1 MSGARKL
8 ASVSMS
14 YVFVAVDTRRCFAL
28 RILRKHLVDYLG
40 MAFEAGVL
48 RDAGISRL
56 DMNRLVKV
64 FERECQ

>member
-14 YVFVAVDTRRCFAL
+14 YVFVAVDTRRCFAR
-28 RILRKHLVDYLG
+28 RIFRKHLLDHLG
-40 MAFEAGVL
+40 MAIEAGVL
-48 RDAGISRL
+48 RHASISRL
-56 DMNRLVKV
+56 DMNWLVKV